1 MLNSLNMLSEITTI
15 IKTLSFVGKNN
26 NNVDKQYILKKILA
40 ETRGAKKYT
49 CESMIKRLILMF
61 IYEELSPIDFIT
73 TCALADIKVKRL
85 GYLGVML
92 IKNNELCIMMINTLK
107 YDLQNVDSMNYA
119 LRYIC
124 NFANRSS
131 IFQELKSTDILNSG
145 QQNYYQKRL
154 IAYYALNTINNDN
167 FKLVEVSCKYLALKL
182 QILIDNHLKT
192 KSIYEIYDNDI
203 MYLLKTYRLV
213 KDVYVKI
220 QLLRFFRICCHKADL
235 IFMDGFINILEKT
248 IMRSYNENNY
258 MIMSLSLEAT
268 KLLLTHFP
276 DNQVS
281 NKYTLYLLGSKK
293 YYLNICSLNIV
304 KRYKIQEIITIN
316 YFIDKGLGEMHFLT
330 YFVDLINNNTY
341 EFVYNQLN
349 KFKIRLIRH
358 KLRKYFDEEI
368 IIRKIIEKIFKC
380 ATEEKR
386 IEILKYYYIYLSDIM
401 ISEYFNIENLELL
414 YWAIES
420 IENVKIFKIIYQ
432 LIEILN
438 IPNYLKIL
446 KQHYR
451 IILNNIKFDIL
462 VETRT
467 IQDLIDF
474 SLKYGD
480 LLDNYEVLLHEINY
494 AASIGCKNDD
504 RLTLLYKTCDFLSSI
519 FKDEK
524 YILDEDFLI
533 WYSTTNI
540 SEFKKIYKIQMRHE
554 NKMDLVE
561 SKNYAITSRISDL
574 TRAKY
579 EIELIDFEE
588 DVTQINIQRDHKIT
602 TYEIK

>member
-203 MYLLKTYRLV
+203 MYLLKTYRLI

-386 IEILKYYYIYLSDIM
+386 IEILKYYYIYLCDIM

-420 IENVKIFKIIYQ
+420 IENVKIFKIMYQ